1 MADEELWQTLL
12 RFHREIVKPDI
23 EAIVD
28 TRLEPI
34 RAAIN
39 EVNGQ
44 FDHIYHRLDR
54 IETDR
59 IAELEKQL
67 N

>member
-23 EAIVD
+23 EAIVES
-28 TRLEPI
+28 RLEPI

-44 FDHIYHRLDR
+44 FDHIYQRLDR
-54 IETDR
+54 IEP
-59 IAELEKQL
+59 